1 MKLLQSLT
9 ASTDQGGSNA
19 DASPAGLK
27 NADPRKRDDI
37 CHVEVT
43 FLKVAMN

>member
-1 MKLLQSLT
+1 MKLLQSLN
-9 ASTDQGGSNA
+9 ASTDQGESNA
-19 DASPAGLK
+19 DAPPAGLK
-27 NADPRKRDDI
+27 NAGPRERDGI